1 MNLKTKHIHPSPF
14 GNREFQWSTSILTK
28 MTGVVLWTL
37 MLIMFLL
44 AVIFNH
50 IQSDILKAQ
59 LISTG
64 EAKIHQI
71 LERYIETRYYEKSL
85 NNLLQIELS
94 RIPDNESASTIE
106 KHIHSLQEQ
115 NRVRLERHLL
125 QERTEGNL
133 EGMGL
138 LTQNGR
144 YYASGGEPDVI
155 DFLKKRCQA
164 ILTQGMPQS
173 GTIVQEHNHLYTLT
187 TPVRNDSNTPDAV
200 IAVAL
205 SKDTLTHKIAAMRK
219 EVFLIITMITILLS
233 FPIIY
238 FLQKWVIQPIRD
250 VSQASKEISDGN
262 FSKRIPVHSQD
273 EIGILAKNFNKM
285 TTSLNFRDERLSLS
299 YGKIQELKDY
309 YDSIISNAPVGIL
322 TLDQH
327 GNVGYENPTLSEIFY
342 PLQIRR
348 GKSKEKRLQD
358 IQVLQDTPINDVYR
372 RIMSGEI
379 VEEEGFVIT
388 NHAGEKKMFSLKGVP
403 LLNEHHFIQGS
414 LFIFVDISQRTE
426 LESRLKE
433 TNVILEKTVK
443 ERTQEILETN
453 EKLTQTIDDL
463 YRTNQE
469 LVQTSEAL
477 KESNQQIAE
486 ANQMKTS
493 FLASMSHELR
503 TPLNAIIG
511 FSDLILSGIDGPINE
526 KQQEDLQSISRSGR
540 NLLHLISDILDLSKI
555 EAGKMQF
562 KRKVI
567 DINSLLTD
575 IQPIVK
581 NLIGEKQIEFHTL
594 LGEEIRFFYADE
606 NKIHQILLNLISN
619 AVKFTEKGAITL
631 SVERQAPA
639 HEDAEEYLRF
649 TVTDTGIGV
658 RDQDIQTIFDEF
670 KQINQSSRNED
681 GSGLGLSITK
691 KLVELGGGKI
701 WVDQYYREGSRFH
714 FTVPTTSQNITTV
727 GAI

>member
-1 MNLKTKHIHPSPF
+1 
-14 GNREFQWSTSILTK
+14 
-28 MTGVVLWTL
+28 
-37 MLIMFLL
+37 
-44 AVIFNH
+44 
-50 IQSDILKAQ
+50 
-59 LISTG
+59 
-64 EAKIHQI
+64 
-71 LERYIETRYYEKSL
+71 
-85 NNLLQIELS
+85 
-94 RIPDNESASTIE
+94 
-106 KHIHSLQEQ
+106 
-115 NRVRLERHLL
+115 
-125 QERTEGNL
+125 
-133 EGMGL
+133 
-138 LTQNGR
+138 
-144 YYASGGEPDVI
+144 
-155 DFLKKRCQA
+155 
-164 ILTQGMPQS
+164 
-173 GTIVQEHNHLYTLT
+173 
-187 TPVRNDSNTPDAV
+187 
-200 IAVAL
+200 
-205 SKDTLTHKIAAMRK
+205 
-219 EVFLIITMITILLS
+219 
-233 FPIIY
+233 
-238 FLQKWVIQPIRD
+238 
-250 VSQASKEISDGN
+250 
-262 FSKRIPVHSQD
+262 
-273 EIGILAKNFNKM
+273 
-285 TTSLNFRDERLSLS
+285 
-299 YGKIQELKDY
+299 
-309 YDSIISNAPVGIL
+309 
-322 TLDQH
+322 
-327 GNVGYENPTLSEIFY
+327 
-342 PLQIRR
+342 
-348 GKSKEKRLQD
+348 
-358 IQVLQDTPINDVYR
+358 
-372 RIMSGEI
+372 
-379 VEEEGFVIT
+379 VEEEGFCIT

-433 TNVILEKTVK
+433 TNVILEKTVQ

-453 EKLTQTIDDL
+453 EKLTQTINDL
-463 YRTNQE
+463 YLTNQE

-540 NLLHLISDILDLSKI
+540 NLLHLINDILDLSKI

-575 IQPIVK
+575 IKPIVN
-581 NLIGEKQIEFHTL
+581 NLIGEKQIEFHAL
-594 LGEEIRFFYADE
+594 LGEEIRFFYADK

-631 SVERQAPA
+631 SVERQAPV

-691 KLVELGGGKI
+691 KLVELSGGEI
-701 WVDQYYREGSRFH
+701 WVDQYYRDGSRFH
-714 FTVPTTSQNITTV
+714 FTVPTTSQNVPTV
-727 GAI
+727 GSI

>member
-1 MNLKTKHIHPSPF
+1 MNLKTKHTHPAPF
-14 GNREFQWSTSILTK
+14 GNPELHWSTSILTK

-37 MLIMFLL
+37 MLIMFFL

-50 IQSDILKAQ
+50 IQSERLKAQ
-59 LISTG
+59 LLSKG
-64 EAKIHQI
+64 EAKIHQVF
-71 LERYIETRYYEKSL
+71 ERYMEIRYYEENL
-85 NNLLQIELS
+85 NKLLQIGLS
-94 RIPDNESASTIE
+94 RIPDKESAAKIA

-115 NRVRLERHLL
+115 NRLRLESNLL
-125 QERTEGNL
+125 QEKTEGNL
-133 EGMGL
+133 EGIGL

-144 YYASGGEPDVI
+144 YYTSGGEPDVT
-155 DFLKKRCQA
+155 DFLKKKCQTFL
-164 ILTQGMPQS
+164 IQGMQKH

-187 TPVRNDSNTPDAV
+187 RPVRNDSNTPDAV

-205 SKDTLTHKIAAMRK
+205 SKDALTYKITEMRK

-238 FLQKWVIQPIRD
+238 FLQKWVIQPIRN
-250 VSQASKEISDGN
+250 VSEASKNISDGN
-262 FSKRIPVHSQD
+262 FSKQIPVQSQD

-285 TTSLNFRDERLSLS
+285 TASLNFRDERLSLS
-299 YGKIQELKDY
+299 YGKIQALKDY
-309 YDSIISNAPVGIL
+309 YDSIISNAPLGIL

-327 GNVGYENPTLSEIFY
+327 GNVGYENPALTKIFY

-348 GKSKEKRLQD
+348 GKSNKKRLQD

-372 RIMSGEI
+372 RIMAGEV
-379 VEEEGFVIT
+379 VEEEGFRIT

-403 LLNEHHFIQGS
+403 LLNELHFIQGS

-426 LESRLKE
+426 LEARLKE
-433 TNVILEKTVK
+433 TNVILEKTVQ

-453 EKLTQTIDDL
+453 EKLTQTINDL
-463 YRTNQE
+463 YHTNQE

-477 KESNQQIAE
+477 KESNQKIAE

-540 NLLHLISDILDLSKI
+540 NLLHLINDILDLSKI

-575 IQPIVK
+575 IQPIVV

-619 AVKFTEKGAITL
+619 AVKFTEKGTITL
-631 SVERQAPA
+631 SVERQAPV

-649 TVTDTGIGV
+649 TVTDTGIGIS
-658 RDQDIQTIFDEF
+658 DQDIRTIFDEF

-691 KLVELGGGKI
+691 KLVELSGGEI
-701 WVDQYYREGSRFH
+701 WIDQHYRDGSRFH
-714 FTVPTTSQNITTV
+714 FTVPTTSQNVPTV
-727 GAI
+727 GTI